1 MNYVAGGAGR
11 ALLFLGEQLYSVGN
25 TLNNNAIHYTIS
37 AEDLRG
43 GKKNFLIAQY
53 FHDPNMTIDLEN
65 VFFNFNEIGLV
76 TGNTIEQGGLSFKE
90 EQVVAAAGGA
100 VTPTQTPV
108 APVGMSGKILVWYK
122 KPADKDWKD
131 VTYNN
136 GVTIPNATVG
146 EVYCIKYFWNNLNA
160 ESMTLNA
167 NSEPAEL
174 QLVLIQD
181 LYSVSVQKGVTTPG
195 AKAGQAITICPRYK
209 LNGNIDLNF
218 AAGSTVG
225 TSLSGTVLT
234 VEPDSSCEGDYIFGY
249 MTQEIFGA
257 KWQNEVNAIAFED
270 ADIALAN
277 GGTQALVCYVLFD
290 GNKAP
295 KIVDNSNFTFA
306 VEDGGGYASVD
317 NKGIV
322 TAKTA
327 GTAHISATLK
337 GADPGNGPA
346 VVGYAEVTVT
356 G

>member
-90 EQVVAAAGGA
+90 EQVVAAAGGV

-108 APVGMSGKILVWYK
+108 APVGMAGKILVWYK

-181 LYSVSVQKGVTTPG
+181 LYSVSVQKGITTPG

-234 VEPDSSCEGDYIFGY
+234 VEDDSSCEGDYIFGY

-257 KWQNEVNAIAFED
+257 KWQNEVKAIAFED

-277 GGTQALVCYVLFD
+277 GGTQTLVCYVLFD

-295 KIVDNSNFTFA
+295 KIVDNANFTFA
-306 VEDGGGYASVD
+306 VEDGGTFASVND
-317 NKGIV
+317 QGVV
-322 TAKTA
+322 TAQAA

-337 GADPGNGPA
+337 GADSSNGPA

>member
-53 FHDPNMTIDLEN
+53 FHNPNMTIDLEN

-90 EQVVAAAGGA
+90 EQVVAAAGGV
-100 VTPTQTPV
+100 VTSTQTPV
-108 APVGMSGKILVWYK
+108 APVGMDGKILVWYK

-136 GVTIPNATVG
+136 GVTIPGATVG
-146 EVYCIKYFWNNLNA
+146 EVYCIKYFWDNPNA

-234 VEPDSSCEGDYIFGY
+234 VEDDSSCEGDYIFGY

-257 KWQNEVNAIAFED
+257 KWQNEVKAIAFED
-270 ADIALAN
+270 ADISLKAN
-277 GGTQALVCYVLFD
+277 GTQTLVCYVLFD

-295 KIVDNSNFTFA
+295 KIVDNVNFTFVA
-306 VEDGGGYASVD
+306 EDGGENASV
-317 NKGIV
+317 NESGVV
-322 TAKTA
+322 TAIKA

-337 GADPGNGPA
+337 GADPSNGPA

>member
-76 TGNTIEQGGLSFKE
+76 TGNTVEQGGLSFKE
-90 EQVVAAAGGA
+90 EQVVAAAGGI
-100 VTPTQTPV
+100 VTPTQTPI
-108 APVGMSGKILVWYK
+108 APVGMAGKILVWYK

-131 VTYNN
+131 VIYNN
-136 GVTIPNATVG
+136 GVTIPGATVG
-146 EVYCIKYFWNNLNA
+146 DVYCIKYFWDNPNA

-234 VEPDSSCEGDYIFGY
+234 VEDDSSCEGDYIFGY

-257 KWQNEVNAIAFED
+257 KWQNEVKAIAFED

-277 GGTQALVCYVLFD
+277 GGTQTLVCYVLFD

-295 KIVDNSNFTFA
+295 KIVDNANFTFA
-306 VEDGGGYASVD
+306 VEDGDTFVGVD
-317 NKGIV
+317 AKGVV

-337 GADPGNGPA
+337 GADTSNGPA

>member
-90 EQVVAAAGGA
+90 EQVVAAAGGV
-100 VTPTQTPV
+100 VTPTQTPI
-108 APVGMSGKILVWYK
+108 APVGMGGKILVWYK
-122 KPADKDWKD
+122 KPTEDDWKD
-131 VTYNN
+131 VTYAN
-136 GVTIPNATVG
+136 GVTIPGATLG
-146 EVYCIKYFWNNLNA
+146 EVYCIKYFWNNPNA

-234 VEPDSSCEGDYIFGY
+234 VEDDSSCEGDYIFGY

-257 KWQNEVNAIAFED
+257 KWQNEVKAIAFED
-270 ADIALAN
+270 ADIALAAN
-277 GGTQALVCYVLFD
+277 GTQTLVCYVLFD

-295 KIVDNSNFTFA
+295 KIVDNANFTFA
-306 VEDGGGYASVD
+306 VEDGTDFVSVD
-317 NKGIV
+317 TKGIV
-322 TAKTA
+322 TAKAA

-337 GADPGNGPA
+337 GADPDVNPA

>member
-76 TGNTIEQGGLSFKE
+76 TGNTVEQGGLSFKE

-108 APVGMSGKILVWYK
+108 APVGMAGKILVWYK

-146 EVYCIKYFWNNLNA
+146 EVYCIKYFWNKINA

-167 NSEPAEL
+167 NREPAEVEI
-174 QLVLIQD
+174 VLIQH
-181 LYSVSVQKGVTTPG
+181 
-195 AKAGQAITICPRYK
+195 
-209 LNGNIDLNF
+209 
-218 AAGSTVG
+218 
-225 TSLSGTVLT
+225 
-234 VEPDSSCEGDYIFGY
+234 
-249 MTQEIFGA
+249 M
-257 KWQNEVNAIAFED
+257 
-270 ADIALAN
+270 
-277 GGTQALVCYVLFD
+277 
-290 GNKAP
+290 
-295 KIVDNSNFTFA
+295 
-306 VEDGGGYASVD
+306 
-317 NKGIV
+317 
-322 TAKTA
+322 
-327 GTAHISATLK
+327 
-337 GADPGNGPA
+337 
-346 VVGYAEVTVT
+346 
-356 G
+356 

>member
-65 VFFNFNEIGLV
+65 IFFNFNEIGLV

-90 EQVVAAAGGA
+90 EQVVTAAGGV

-108 APVGMSGKILVWYK
+108 APVGMEGRILVWYK

-131 VTYNN
+131 VAYNN
-136 GVTIPNATVG
+136 GVTIPGAIVG
-146 EVYCIKYFWNNLNA
+146 EVYCIKYFWNNPNA

-234 VEPDSSCEGDYIFGY
+234 VEDDSSCEGDYIFGY

-257 KWQNEVNAIAFED
+257 KWQNEVRAIAFED

-295 KIVDNSNFTFA
+295 KIVDNANFMFA
-306 VEDGGGYASVD
+306 EEDGDGVVTISTAGV
-317 NKGIV
+317 V
-322 TAKTA
+322 TAAKV

-337 GADPGNGPA
+337 GADPGNAPA

>member
-76 TGNTIEQGGLSFKE
+76 TGNTVEQGGLSFKE
-90 EQVVAAAGGA
+90 EQVVAAAGGI
-100 VTPTQTPV
+100 VTPTQTPI
-108 APVGMSGKILVWYK
+108 APVGMAGKILVWYK
-122 KPADKDWKD
+122 KPTDKDWKD
-131 VTYNN
+131 VIYNN
-136 GVTIPNATVG
+136 GVTIPGATVG
-146 EVYCIKYFWNNLNA
+146 DVYCIKYFWDNPNA

-234 VEPDSSCEGDYIFGY
+234 VEDDSSCEGDYIFGY

-257 KWQNEVNAIAFED
+257 KWQNEVKAIAFED

-277 GGTQALVCYVLFD
+277 GGTQTLVCYVLFD

-295 KIVDNSNFTFA
+295 KIVDNANFTFA
-306 VEDGGGYASVD
+306 VEDGNENASV
-317 NKGIV
+317 NESGVV
-322 TAKTA
+322 TAIKT

>member
-76 TGNTIEQGGLSFKE
+76 TGNTVEQGGLSFKE
-90 EQVVAAAGGA
+90 EQVVAAAGGI
-100 VTPTQTPV
+100 VTPTQTPI
-108 APVGMSGKILVWYK
+108 APVGMAGKILAWYK

-131 VTYNN
+131 VIYNN
-136 GVTIPNATVG
+136 GVTIPGATVG
-146 EVYCIKYFWNNLNA
+146 DVYCIKYFWDNPNA

-181 LYSVSVQKGVTTPG
+181 LYSVSVQNGVTTPG

-234 VEPDSSCEGDYIFGY
+234 VEDDSSCEGDYIFGY

-257 KWQNEVNAIAFED
+257 KWQNEVKAIAFED

-277 GGTQALVCYVLFD
+277 GGTQTLVCYVLFD

-306 VEDGGGYASVD
+306 VEDGGTFASVD
-317 NKGIV
+317 DKGVV
-322 TAKTA
+322 TAQAA

-337 GADPGNGPA
+337 GADTSNGPA

>member
-90 EQVVAAAGGA
+90 EQVVAAAGGI

-108 APVGMSGKILVWYK
+108 APVGMAGKILVWYK

-234 VEPDSSCEGDYIFGY
+234 VEDDSSCEGDYIFGY

-257 KWQNEVNAIAFED
+257 KWQNEVKAIAFED

-277 GGTQALVCYVLFD
+277 GGTQTLVCYVLFD

-295 KIVDNSNFTFA
+295 KIVDNANFTFA
-306 VEDGGGYASVD
+306 VEDGNTFASVND
-317 NKGIV
+317 QGVV
-322 TAKTA
+322 TAQAT

>member
-43 GKKNFLIAQY
+43 GKKNFLISQY

-76 TGNTIEQGGLSFKE
+76 TGNTVEQGGLSFKE
-90 EQVVAAAGGA
+90 EQVVAAAGGI
-100 VTPTQTPV
+100 VTPTQTPI
-108 APVGMSGKILVWYK
+108 APVGMAGKILVWYK
-122 KPADKDWKD
+122 KPTDEDWKN
-131 VTYNN
+131 VTYTTN
-136 GVTIPNATVG
+136 VTIPGATVG
-146 EVYCIKYFWNNLNA
+146 EVYCIKYFWNNPNA

-195 AKAGQAITICPRYK
+195 AKVGQAITICPRYK

-225 TSLSGTVLT
+225 TSLSGTVLA
-234 VEPDSSCEGDYIFGY
+234 VEDDSSCEGDYIFGY

-257 KWQNEVNAIAFED
+257 KWQNEVKAIAFED

-277 GGTQALVCYVLFD
+277 GGTQTLVCYVLFD

-306 VEDGGGYASVD
+306 VEDGDTFVGVD

-322 TAKTA
+322 TAKAA

>member
-90 EQVVAAAGGA
+90 EQVVAAAGGV

-108 APVGMSGKILVWYK
+108 APVGMDGKILVWYK

-234 VEPDSSCEGDYIFGY
+234 VEDDSSCEGDYIFGY

-257 KWQNEVNAIAFED
+257 KWQNEVKAIAFED

-277 GGTQALVCYVLFD
+277 GGTQTLVCYVLFD

-295 KIVDNSNFTFA
+295 KIVDNANFTFVA
-306 VEDGGGYASVD
+306 EDGGENASV
-317 NKGIV
+317 NESGVV
-322 TAKTA
+322 TAIKA

-346 VVGYAEVTVT
+346 VVGYAEVTVA

>member
-53 FHDPNMTIDLEN
+53 FHDPNMAIDLEN

-76 TGNTIEQGGLSFKE
+76 TGNTVEQGGLSFKE
-90 EQVVAAAGGA
+90 EQVVAAAGGI
-100 VTPTQTPV
+100 VTPTQTPI
-108 APVGMSGKILVWYK
+108 APVGMAGKILVWYK
-122 KPADKDWKD
+122 KPTDKDWKD
-131 VTYNN
+131 VIYNN
-136 GVTIPNATVG
+136 GVTIPGATVG
-146 EVYCIKYFWNNLNA
+146 DVYCIKYFWDNPNA

-234 VEPDSSCEGDYIFGY
+234 VEDDSSCEGDYIFGY

-257 KWQNEVNAIAFED
+257 KWQNEVKAIAFED

-277 GGTQALVCYVLFD
+277 GGTQTLVCYVLFD

-295 KIVDNSNFTFA
+295 KIVDNANFTLA
-306 VEDGGGYASVD
+306 VEDGNENASV
-317 NKGIV
+317 NESGVV
-322 TAKTA
+322 TAIKT

>member
-90 EQVVAAAGGA
+90 EQVVAAAGGS
-100 VTPTQTPV
+100 VVPTQTPI
-108 APVGMSGKILVWYK
+108 APVGMGGKVLVWYK
-122 KPADKDWKD
+122 KPTEDDWKD
-131 VTYNN
+131 VTYTN
-136 GVTIPNATVG
+136 GVTIPGAVLG
-146 EVYCIKYFWNNLNA
+146 EVYCIKYFWNNPNA

-234 VEPDSSCEGDYIFGY
+234 VEDDSSCEGDYIFGY

-257 KWQNEVNAIAFED
+257 KWQNEVRAIAFED
-270 ADIALAN
+270 ADIALAAN
-277 GGTQALVCYVLFD
+277 GTQTLVCYVLFD
-290 GNKAP
+290 GDKAP
-295 KIVDNSNFTFA
+295 KIVDNANFTFV
-306 VEDGGGYASVD
+306 VEDGGDYASVD
-317 NKGIV
+317 AKGVV
-322 TAKTA
+322 TAKAT

-337 GADPGNGPA
+337 GADPDNGPA

>member
-76 TGNTIEQGGLSFKE
+76 TGNTVEQGGLSFKE
-90 EQVVAAAGGA
+90 EQVVAAAGGI
-100 VTPTQTPV
+100 VTPTQTPI
-108 APVGMSGKILVWYK
+108 APVGMAGKILVWYK

-131 VTYNN
+131 VIYNN
-136 GVTIPNATVG
+136 GVTIPGATVG
-146 EVYCIKYFWNNLNA
+146 DVYCIKYFWDNPNA

-234 VEPDSSCEGDYIFGY
+234 VEDDSSCEGDYIFGY

-257 KWQNEVNAIAFED
+257 KWQNEVKAIAFED

-277 GGTQALVCYVLFD
+277 GGTQTLVCYVLFD

-306 VEDGGGYASVD
+306 VEDGGDYASVD